1 MLNPVKLNNE
11 LDLREMNPHAIV
23 MADVKTPMRTVVEI
37 NHLTGMPVPVIDGN
51 GKIVGV
57 VGRLYISGQHKKIR
71 FAYEIGGHLIRLLSF

>member
-1 MLNPVKLNNE
+1 LLNPVKLNNE

-37 NHLTGMPVPVIDGN
+37 NHLTGMPVPVIDGD

-57 VGRLYISGQHKKIR
+57 VGTAEILGGILHKDLPKR
-71 FAYEIGGHLIRLLSF
+71 DA